1 MKQIKLIVLSAILTL
16 GAVFAIFNTSCT
28 KNVCGATTCLNRGQC
43 RGGICVCPTIAGK
56 PIGVTGAN
64 CEIVYRNTYLGV
76 YEGKPPYDTV
86 GDSTHLLQFIPDET
100 DTMDYTTMFVIW
112 QDTTRAPVIKLPVQ
126 LYNIT
131 ASAAS
136 FSVVPTRN
144 GDYMYRGEG
153 AINGVTANMRLVETH
168 DTGTIATLHFNNYIK

>member
-1 MKQIKLIVLSAILTL
+1 MKQIKLIALSAILTL

-28 KNVCGATTCLNRGQC
+28 KNVCGATTCINRGQC
-43 RGGICVCPTIAGK
+43 VGGICVCPTAPGK

-64 CEIVYRNTYLGV
+64 CEIVYRNTYVGV
-76 YEGKPPYDTV
+76 YEGKAPIDTV
-86 GDSTHLLQFIPDET
+86 ADSSHLLLFIPDEV

-112 QDTTRAPVIKLPVQ
+112 QDTARSPLVKLPLQ

-131 ASAAS
+131 AAAAS

-144 GDYMYRGEG
+144 GDFSYRGEG
-153 AINGVTANMRLVETH
+153 SVNGVNANMRLIETH
-168 DTGTIATLHFNNYIK
+168 DTGTVHTYYFNNYIK